1 METKPKIRDLH
12 ICHKK
17 TYLYLPPIVWK
28 GDVVGHVGVND
39 TFFWVLEG
47 ECFLMIEDE
56 GYVVRPGQL
65 AFLPK
70 GKKRTY
76 THISEPFVMYE
87 MAFSAESEGENLM
100 ALLGLAEGE
109 YVVDVAKGDEMRL
122 LFENS
127 HRVEMFKSPV
137 YSLGAT
143 ANLTNIIR
151 LYTEARFTASEQDRA
166 AFQATLAYMKNAV
179 HRPVSNGELAAA
191 AFMQPTYFI
200 RRFKKTFGTSPQNYF
215 GRLKLMKAMHLLAST
230 ALAVEEVAAQ
240 IGIADTS
247 YFSRF
252 FKKHCGVTPVE
263 FRRAFRRMNEN
274 KNSEDENGKGQAV

>member
-1 METKPKIRDLH
+1 MNKPKIRDLH
-12 ICHKK
+12 IGHKK

-28 GDVVGHVGVND
+28 GDIVGHVGVND

-47 ECFLMIEDE
+47 ECFLMIEGE

-70 GKKRTY
+70 GKMRTY

-87 MAFSAESEGENLM
+87 MSFFAESEGENLM

-109 YVVDVAKGDEMRL
+109 YVVDIKEREEMRL

-137 YSLGAT
+137 YSLGAA

-151 LYTEARFTASEQDRA
+151 LYAQARFAAPEKDRV
-166 AFQATLAYMKNAV
+166 AFQATLAYMKSATD
-179 HRPVSNGELAAA
+179 RPVSNGELAAT

-200 RRFKKTFGTSPQNYF
+200 RKFKKTFGTSPQSYF

-230 ALAVEEVAAQ
+230 DQAVEEVAAGV
-240 IGIADTS
+240 GITDTS

-263 FRRAFRRMNEN
+263 FRRAFR
-274 KNSEDENGKGQAV
+274 